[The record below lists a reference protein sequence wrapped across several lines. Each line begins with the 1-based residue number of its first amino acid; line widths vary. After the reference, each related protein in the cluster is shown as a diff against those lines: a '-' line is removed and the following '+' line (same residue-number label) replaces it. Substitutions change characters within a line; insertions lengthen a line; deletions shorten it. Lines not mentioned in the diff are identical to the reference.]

1 MTQVVE
7 RPPQADEQPVYTR
20 SRRLSDRA
28 RSERRLGWLLCA
40 PAAIVMLA
48 VAAYPIGYAI
58 YLSLQRSDLR
68 FPAAQKFVGV
78 DNYVSVLT
86 SNRWWTDLETT
97 VVITVIAVSIE
108 FVIGMA
114 LALVMHRALVGRGL
128 VRTTILVPYGII
140 TVVAALAWQ
149 YAFTPNLGFV
159 NEWLGTNRAWLTER
173 DTSLMVIIANEV
185 WKTTP
190 FMALLLLAG
199 LALVPDNLIQA
210 AKVDGATTFQAFRKV
225 TLPLMKG
232 AILVALLFRTLDSF
246 RIFDTIF
253 IQTQGANDT
262 ESVSILGYNQL
273 LNRLNLGIGSAI
285 SVLIFICVIIIAVIF
300 VRVFGANLAQQRGD
314 A

>member
-7 RPPQADEQPVYTR
+7 RPPQADEPPVYTR

-173 DTSLMVIIANEV
+173 DTSLMVIIATEV

-225 TLPLMKG
+225 TVPLMKG

-262 ESVSILGYNQL
+262 ESVSIRGYNQL